1 MHVILTSSRALLI
14 VEVGAGLNV
23 FALTLLGFSPLFG
36 FTFVLFFFKLLGVL
50 AVAFALVVV
59 VIVLAL

>member
-1 MHVILTSSRALLI
+1 MHVILTNNRALLV

-23 FALTLLGFSPLFG
+23 FALTLFGFSPLFG
-36 FTFVLFFFKLLGVL
+36 FTLLLFFFKLLGVF

-59 VIVLAL
+59 IIVLAF